1 MRKVYPIMFLLAL
14 IFSLIAFAGVSLGQ
28 SNVQYVTCPSNNTDN
43 PNQVVLPFSPVDVT
57 FNQDIEYAPPA
68 DLTGVSDVIYMTAD
82 NFGDLTGNLDVQPLD
97 TPTDVLWLLDP
108 STGSD
113 SPLPA
118 KDTIHVHIPAS
129 WITDSN
135 GNQILDQD
143 IDFTFYTG
151 DYESH
156 DTSTT
161 YSQDHYLF
169 NFVTPLQTPPSGSTA
184 ALTVVKTVY
193 GRSDVPVSD
202 FTLHVSNSGGEVGS
216 QEAIAGG
223 NAFTGL
229 PADTYTVSETNDG
242 NAPSGYTTTFGGF
255 DDNTSGT
262 TALAAGVAETV
273 YVTNTYPQPSPPTG
287 PTTATLTVVKEVYG
301 GVSLPSA
308 FSLHVLSGGSD
319 VTDVNNPNF
328 KSPQPGSETGT
339 SYTLD
344 PGTYTVSEDV
354 SGSVYG
360 SVYGNV
366 YGSYTP
372 SFSGFDSSDSVS
384 GTVYLVAGGARTVT
398 VINQHT
404 GSGGPSS
411 PTTATLTVVK
421 HVYSGT
427 AAASDFTLYVKNSDG
442 TVVEQGP
449 GSETGTSYTLDPGT
463 YTVSE
468 AVYNSVYGNVY
479 GSYTPS
485 FSGFDSSDSVSGTV
499 YLVAGGARTVT
510 VINQYTGNPSG
521 SNPSGG
527 NPSGGNPTLTPGKYP
542 TPPPGPPNAVP
553 PPGPPNAAPP
563 TGPPNAAPPPGP
575 PKLPKTGVDPGGAS
589 VPWPLPAGI
598 LSIALLSFVV
608 VQRKRIFSAR

>member
-1 MRKVYPIMFLLAL
+1 
-14 IFSLIAFAGVSLGQ
+14 
-28 SNVQYVTCPSNNTDN
+28 
-43 PNQVVLPFSPVDVT
+43 VT

-82 NFGDLTGNLDVQPLD
+82 NFGDLTGNLDVWPLN

-108 STGSD
+108 STGD

-118 KDTIHVHIPAS
+118 NDTIHVHIPAS

-151 DYESH
+151 DYEPP

-161 YSQDHYLF
+161 YLQDHYLF
-169 NFVTPLQTPPSGSTA
+169 NFVTPLQTPPSSSTA
-184 ALTVVKTVY
+184 TLTVVKTVY

-202 FTLHVSNSGGEVGS
+202 FTLHVSNSGSEVGS
-216 QEAIAGG
+216 QGAIAGG

-301 GVSLPSA
+301 SDTPPSA

-344 PGTYTVSEDV
+344 
-354 SGSVYG
+354 
-360 SVYGNV
+360 
-366 YGSYTP
+366 
-372 SFSGFDSSDSVS
+372 
-384 GTVYLVAGGARTVT
+384 
-398 VINQHT
+398 Q
-404 GSGGPSS
+404 
-411 PTTATLTVVK
+411 
-421 HVYSGT
+421 
-427 AAASDFTLYVKNSDG
+427 
-442 TVVEQGP
+442 
-449 GSETGTSYTLDPGT
+449 GT

-468 AVYNSVYGNVY
+468 AVYDSVYGNVY

-510 VINQYTGNPSG
+510 VINQYTGGGGSSPSG
-521 SNPSGG
+521 GNPSGG
-527 NPSGGNPTLTPGKYP
+527 NPSGGNPSGGNPSGGNPSGGNPSGGNPSGGNPSGGNPSGGNPAPTPGE
-542 TPPPGPPNAVP
+542 N
-553 PPGPPNAAPP
+553 PNAAPP
-563 TGPPNAAPPPGP
+563 PGPPNAAPPPGP

-589 VPWPLPAGI
+589 VPWQVPAGI
-598 LSIALLSFVV
+598 LSIALLSLVV
-608 VQRKRIFSAR
+608 VKRKRIFSSR